1 MTEPTSTVY
10 VVQERKKLDIRP
22 AAEYGDVVQL
32 LPEHEQCYDMDAA
45 VRRVFSKLHKFSE
58 RDYILPIGHPVAIA
72 IAVAIA
78 TRLNG
83 GRAKLLV
90 WDGAPGVRRYYST
103 QVDLGSITPQ
113 KEIRL

>member
-1 MTEPTSTVY
+1 MSEIPTVY
-10 VVQERKKLDIRP
+10 VVQERKKFDIRP
-22 AAEYGDVVQL
+22 AQEYGEVVVL
-32 LPEHEQCYDMDAA
+32 LHESEQMFDMDGAT
-45 VRRVFSKLHKFSE
+45 RRIFAGLHRFSE
-58 RDYILPIGHPVAIA
+58 RDYLLAIGHPTAIS

-90 WDGAPGVRRYYST
+90 WDSSPAIRRYSST
-103 QVDLGSITPQ
+103 QVDLSAITPN